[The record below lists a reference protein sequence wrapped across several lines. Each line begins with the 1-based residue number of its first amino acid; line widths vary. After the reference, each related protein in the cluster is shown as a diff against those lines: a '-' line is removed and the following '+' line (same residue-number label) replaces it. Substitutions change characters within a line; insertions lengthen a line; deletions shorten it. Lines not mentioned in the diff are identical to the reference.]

1 MKFTTTALGIAL
13 TIASVPAAAQ
23 LTRSQE
29 SDKPEPQQQQATK
42 PGDVKPSSGAV
53 KAIVDLQNAVKAN
66 DTANIPA
73 KVAAAQA
80 VAKTKEDRYLIGV
93 FQRQAALNAKDVGA
107 LATAVQALE
116 ASTFLDA
123 TKVAALY
130 MDLGIQQFNAKQTA
144 LAIASFQRA
153 ATLTPNDL
161 GAIELLA
168 QAKSAAGQSAEAA
181 SLFQQ
186 TLKARLAAGQKPTED
201 VYRRAVQAA
210 YDSQSP
216 AAVDLGQ
223 QWVAAYPSPDSW
235 RNAILIYRNVAKPD
249 VEGTLDL
256 LRLMQT
262 MNALSSSS
270 DYNLF
275 ATAAADQQNY
285 VEAQAVIDAGIA
297 AKHVDPGS
305 PLFRDIVAGLKSK
318 QKLTEADLA
327 EAVKIAQTGTAMVR
341 VGDRY
346 FGMGQYAKAADL
358 YRKALAKG
366 GVDKDIANIHLGM
379 ALARS
384 NDKAG
389 AVAAFKAV
397 TGPRADI
404 AKYWLLYLQGA

>member
-1 MKFTTTALGIAL
+1 MKLTTTALGIVLA
-13 TIASVPAAAQ
+13 IASVPAAAQ

-29 SDKPEPQQQQATK
+29 SDKPTPPKQEQGK
-42 PGDVKPSSGAV
+42 PGDVKPSSGAL
-53 KAIVDLQNAVKAN
+53 KAIVELQNAVKAN
-66 DTANIPA
+66 DTANIPG
-73 KVAAAQA
+73 KLAAAQA

-93 FQRQAALNAKDVGA
+93 FQRQAALNAKDVAG
-107 LATAVQALE
+107 LASAVQVLE
-116 ASTFLDA
+116 ASGYLDA
-123 TKVAALY
+123 TKLAALY
-130 MDLGIQQFNAKQTA
+130 MDLGIQQFNAKQSA
-144 LAIASFQRA
+144 LAITSFQRA
-153 ATLTPNDL
+153 VTLTPNDY

-168 QAKSAAGQSAEAA
+168 QAKSAAGQNAEAA
-181 SLFQQ
+181 GLFQQ
-186 TLKARLAAGQKPTED
+186 TIKARIAAGQKPTED
-201 VYRRAVQAA
+201 IYRRAVQAA
-210 YDSQSP
+210 YDSQAPS
-216 AAVDLGQ
+216 AIELGR
-223 QWVAAYPSPDSW
+223 QWVSAYPSPDSW
-235 RNAILIYRNVAKPD
+235 RNAILIYRNLAKPD

-262 MNALSSSS
+262 MNALSKSA

-297 AKHVDPGS
+297 AKQVDPAS
-305 PLFRDIVAGLKSK
+305 PLFRDIVMGLKSK
-318 QKLTEADLA
+318 PKLTNADLA
-327 EAVKIAQTGTAMVR
+327 EAEKIALTGTAMVR

-366 GVDKDIANIHLGM
+366 GVDKDIANVHLGM

-389 AVAAFKAV
+389 ATAAFNAV
-397 TGPRADI
+397 TGPRAEI